1 MPADIVE
8 NGPAPPVASMDL
20 AEDPPAAPSY
30 SAPAAPSA
38 GFVFTGWR
46 RDGEAAGAAAAA
58 AAPSV
63 DQMVLK
69 LLQMGVLAIV
79 SIPPGLFASTQKP
92 DAASPLKTPV
102 AAAPAAAPAAAAA
115 APAPAPAPAVA
126 LVAPAVTQP
135 DAAGG
140 GRKRA
145 RSQLVPPPSFA
156 GGDAGGDNRTRL
168 PPVPAPDFS
177 RLVPTAEPEA
187 RLPGINPA
195 AMAAPDMSKDAVHY
209 TNDERQKLGV
219 FALSAYEPKES
230 RVLLAGNSELVPGVS
245 TDNIAV
251 YNDKTTGRIHIGVR
265 GTQLSNLLET
275 AKSAFART
283 EGKDGRTDLEREVFD
298 EVVKVRAFRDK
309 NFKNESIDFW
319 GHSHGAQLISMAR
332 KPYESANVFAG
343 YVREG
348 GVGRGVTKNLRS
360 ANDIVINTLGSL
372 HPLDDGADE
381 DFDIESAGG
390 EHSLESYIN
399 TDTLA
404 VYKQHLKT
412 RRAETQ
418 SLHAAGTEV
427 VKSDGEL
434 LAEGKATYEAGQ
446 ALALG
451 DPEGGIAA
459 IAVAGV
465 AAGVVEVRT
474 KAHEAWVNTQKFLGK
489 LLDDDDDG
497 K

>member
-1 MPADIVE
+1 
-8 NGPAPPVASMDL
+8 
-20 AEDPPAAPSY
+20 
-30 SAPAAPSA
+30 
-38 GFVFTGWR
+38 
-46 RDGEAAGAAAAA
+46 
-58 AAPSV
+58 
-63 DQMVLK
+63 MVLT
-69 LLQMGVLAIV
+69 LLKMGVLAIV

-102 AAAPAAAPAAAAA
+102 AAAPAAGPAAAAA

-126 LVAPAVTQP
+126 PVAPAVTQP

-230 RVLLAGNSELVPGVS
+230 RVLLAGNSDLVPEVS

-251 YNDKTTGRIHIGVR
+251 YNDKSTGRIHIGVR
-265 GTQLSNLLET
+265 GTQIANLVET
-275 AKSAFART
+275 ANSAFART
-283 EGKDGRTDLEREVFD
+283 EGKDGRTDLEREVRE
-298 EVVKVRAFRDK
+298 EVAKVRAFRDK

-332 KPYESANVFAG
+332 EPYESANVFAG
-343 YVREG
+343 YVRKG
-348 GVGRGVTKNLRS
+348 GVGRGVTKNLRN

-381 DFDIESAGG
+381 DFDIAHGN
-390 EHSLESYIN
+390 EHSLESYIDV
-399 TDTLA
+399 DTLA
-404 VYKQHLKT
+404 VYKEHLKK

-427 VKSDGEL
+427 AKSDGEL

-451 DPEGGIAA
+451 VPEGGVAA

-465 AAGVVEVRT
+465 AAGVGEVRT